1 MSNPSLRAPTD
12 VRKIELIELAYRE
25 GIDLPMTPEEIIA
38 IEDAGGIVDLRT
50 GEVLHD
56 APEWLIVP
64 TVIGEATAV
73 VLAAEAGGHS

>member
-1 MSNPSLRAPTD
+1 MSNPSLRTPTD

-25 GIDLPMTPEEIIA
+25 GIDLPMTPDEIIA

-56 APEWLIVP
+56 ASEWLIVP

-73 VLAAEAGGHS
+73 VLAAEEGGLV